1 MLRMS
6 QQTVQITFAVVGCIG
21 YFFAIHSLSRKQ
33 KLTFRYTLGW
43 LTLGIFGAVSIS
55 IIPFTSRIAE
65 VLRVSPAAI
74 IAIGAIAFFLAISVQ
89 LSISISGLQHQ
100 LQRTAEE
107 IAIMSQ
113 KQSEDDHQK

>member
-1 MLRMS
+1 MS

-65 VLRVSPAAI
+65 VLRVSPATI
-74 IAIGAIAFFLAISVQ
+74 ITIGAIAFFLAISVQ
-89 LSISISGLQHQ
+89 LSVSISGIQHQ
-100 LQRTAEE
+100 LQRMAEE
-107 IAIMSQ
+107 LAIMSQ

>member
-1 MLRMS
+1 MS
-6 QQTVQITFAVVGCIG
+6 QQNVQIMFATVGCIG
-21 YFFAIHSLSRKQ
+21 YFFTIHSLSRKQ

-43 LTLGIFGAVSIS
+43 LSLGIFGAISIS
-55 IIPFTSRIAE
+55 VIPFTSRIAE

-74 IAIGAIAFFLAISVQ
+74 IAIGAIAFFLAISIQ
-89 LSISISGLQHQ
+89 LSLSISGLQRQ
-100 LQRTAEE
+100 LQRIAEE

>member
-1 MLRMS
+1 MS
-6 QQTVQITFAVVGCIG
+6 QQTAQIAFAVAGCIG
-21 YFFAIHSLSRKQ
+21 YFLTIHSLSRKQ

-74 IAIGAIAFFLAISVQ
+74 IAVGAIAFFLAISVQ

-100 LQRTAEE
+100 LQRIAEE
-107 IAIMSQ
+107 IAIMRQ